1 MITVKSFS
9 KLLAMN
15 ENEVRNYISRMKK
28 EDAKELLIQ
37 LINFMNHQNREGS
50 KSMM

>member
-15 ENEVRNYISRMKK
+15 EDEVRNYISRMKE

-37 LINFMNHQNREGS
+37 LINFINQQNRDGL
-50 KSMM
+50 KNTI

>member
-15 ENEVRNYISRMKK
+15 ENEVRNYISRMKE

-37 LINFMNHQNREGS
+37 LSIL
-50 KSMM
+50 